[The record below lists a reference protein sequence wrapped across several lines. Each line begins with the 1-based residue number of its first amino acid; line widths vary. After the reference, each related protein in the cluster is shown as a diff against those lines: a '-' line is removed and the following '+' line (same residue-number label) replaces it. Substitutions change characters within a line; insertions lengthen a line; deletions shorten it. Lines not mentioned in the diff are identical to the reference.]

1 MIQTLVNNLDKIYAI
16 LVMFSFS
23 LTIRFIMQFVGQKWV
38 TTTSHTA
45 TLVFLPI
52 LTYVITNVISGNIA
66 LSLGMVGALSI
77 VRFRNPV
84 RSPLELTLYFGAI
97 TMGIAASVNLKW
109 LALLMIATII
119 SVVGLVVLQILFK
132 KMLNVSFFSYSFSEG
147 NSMSTLIVK
156 TKQSIDYLEK
166 NNLLNNMVV
175 DQDCIAY
182 TLISGDFQQLKSISS
197 KVNDMQNTISINLSR

>member
-16 LVMFSFS
+16 LTMFSFS
-23 LTIRFIMQFVGQKWV
+23 LTVRFIMQFVGQKWV

-197 KVNDMQNTISINLSR
+197 KVNDMQNIISINLSR

>member
-16 LVMFSFS
+16 LTMFSFS
-23 LTIRFIMQFVGQKWV
+23 LTVRFIMQFVGQKWV

-197 KVNDMQNTISINLSR
+197 EVNDMQNIISINLSR

>member
-1 MIQTLVNNLDKIYAI
+1 MVELILSIQDKILAV
-16 LVMFSFS
+16 LVMILFS
-23 LTIRFIMQFVGQKWV
+23 LTVRFIMQFVGQRWI

-97 TMGIAASVNLKW
+97 TMGIAASVSLKW
-109 LALLMIATII
+109 LAFLMGAILLSIF
-119 SVVGLVVLQILFK
+119 ILLLIQFLLK
-132 KMLNVSFFSYSFSEG
+132 RILNVNFFSYSFSEG
-147 NSMSTLIVK
+147 NSKSTLVIK
-156 TKQSIDYLEK
+156 TDNPIESLE
-166 NNLLNNMVV
+166 NSNLLHSMVV
-175 DQDCIAY
+175 NQDGIVY
-182 TLISGDFQQLKSISS
+182 TLVSGDFEYLKSISS
-197 KVNDMQNTISINLSR
+197 NANKKLAKISVNLTR

>member
-16 LVMFSFS
+16 LTMFSFS

>member
-16 LVMFSFS
+16 LTMFSFS

-175 DQDCIAY
+175 DQDCIVY

-197 KVNDMQNTISINLSR
+197 KVNDMQNIISINLSR